1 VFAEANDYD
10 ELFKYMPRP
19 LLSLDKKGCFASC
32 VNNNQQM
39 ATNNHSNNVERYE
52 GHLRLNGN
60 IFILKRALNMLCFM
74 LTQSRV
80 FN

>member
-1 VFAEANDYD
+1 MMSCLNICHAPFC
-10 ELFKYMPRP
+10 
-19 LLSLDKKGCFASC
+19 LLIRCFASC